1 MRALVLLLRPVEV
14 VLHPQVLLFLQ
25 QLLDHNE
32 LS

>member
-1 MRALVLLLRPVEV
+1 MREPVLLRRPVGA

-25 QLLDHNE
+25 QLLDHTE